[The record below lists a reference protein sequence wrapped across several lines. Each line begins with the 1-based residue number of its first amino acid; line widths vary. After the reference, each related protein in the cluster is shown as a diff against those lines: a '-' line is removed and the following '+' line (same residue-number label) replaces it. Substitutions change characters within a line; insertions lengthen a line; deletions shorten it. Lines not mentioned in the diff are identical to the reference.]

1 MSDYMDLINGTL
13 KNIAEK
19 VKDAA
24 EATGVREVYEQG
36 IERTKSYGAIAR
48 LTVGINGD
56 TEELKRVYQEIG
68 RLYYEEHKDAPE
80 GFYSS
85 LFSQVDALNAAVGAK
100 REEIETLKNGIDS
113 SAASDID
120 VEICEF
126 EDIVN
131 SIEADGTGKK

>member
-113 SAASDID
+113 SAARDID

>member
-48 LTVGINGD
+48 LTVGINSD

-113 SAASDID
+113 SAARDID

-131 SIEADGTGKK
+131 STEADGTGKK

>member
-36 IERTKSYGAIAR
+36 IERTKSYGTIAR
-48 LTVGINGD
+48 LTVGINSD

-68 RLYYEEHKDAPE
+68 RLY
-80 GFYSS
+80 
-85 LFSQVDALNAAVGAK
+85 
-100 REEIETLKNGIDS
+100 
-113 SAASDID
+113 
-120 VEICEF
+120 
-126 EDIVN
+126 
-131 SIEADGTGKK
+131 

>member
-113 SAASDID
+113 SA
-120 VEICEF
+120 
-126 EDIVN
+126 
-131 SIEADGTGKK
+131 EADGTGKK